1 MKPLNSLIATALLV
15 GAPLVHAQQVIS
27 LNITEEEVLSS
38 QRQWEKGL
46 VEISKAYDAKGHA
59 AAKAMAEKVID
70 STYDYSYGP
79 VLFKPTLTSAPQ
91 TFRTDREGALSY
103 FVGGNPKYP
112 NDTGFALKG
121 WRNVD
126 IQNIAIYLFGKT
138 AVSMGKV
145 HFTDK
150 NGKITSVDKSWG
162 FRKDDDG
169 TIRMVMHH
177 SSLGVPPPAPAKGK

>member
-1 MKPLNSLIATALLV
+1 MKPLNTLIATALLAGSPMV
-15 GAPLVHAQQVIS
+15 FAQQVIS
-27 LNITEEEVLSS
+27 LNITEQEVLSS
-38 QRQWEKGL
+38 QSQWERGL
-46 VEISKAYDAKGHA
+46 VEISKAYDEKGYN
-59 AAKAMAEKVID
+59 AAKEIAAKVID
-70 STYDYSYGP
+70 STYDYNYGP
-79 VLFKPTLTSAPQ
+79 VLFKPTLTSEPQ

-112 NDTGFALKG
+112 NDKGFALMG

-126 IQNIAIYLFGKT
+126 VQNIAIYLFGKT

-150 NGKITSVDKSWG
+150 NGKVTSVDKSWG

-177 SSLGVPPPAPAKGK
+177 SSLAVQPPAKAKGK